1 MADEFDFS
9 ELRNYL
15 SGQIDLGEAELLLD
29 EPWTLT
35 RKPAVPGAPAAPRP
49 IAPSHVPPTPAAAPA
64 ARPVP
69 RNLPPQFPNS
79 SAPAAGS
86 AQAPIPDTTG
96 FAPSLFGAVDSKATA
111 IPAANMPTAR
121 TVKRAAHAFESVD
134 SLDAFYES
142 IKGEAMYAKEAAL
155 ARYVGPAK
163 PKLLFLLPA
172 IKMAEAASISATSTD
187 VFFGTPVGEML
198 SRLFASLSIEQKD
211 IGITYFFKS
220 TERPLAPLLELC
232 KRSESS
238 VVPTL
243 QALIGRSITQEL
255 DIDGHAE
262 GNLNDIS
269 YKMEL
274 DNRPGKKIDG
284 NPTLSISDLE
294 YPNNMGEKWSDDWEY
309 LTIGAKSST
318 SFGTGISL
326 TYKYK
331 SNFSWRLFCD
341 YDYTRKDF
349 TATYDPFHF
358 IEKGVTSGA
367 YVFMETMGD
376 YDDGEGL
383 SVREYR
389 TKKKMNYVTLG
400 LSFMVNF

>member
-35 RKPAVPGAPAAPRP
+35 RKPAVPGAPAARPAAPRP
-49 IAPSHVPPTPAAAPA
+49 VAPSIVPPTPAAAPA

-79 SAPAAGS
+79 STAAPTEAS
-86 AQAPIPDTTG
+86 QAPIPDTTG

-111 IPAANMPTAR
+111 IPAVNMPTER
-121 TVKRAAHAFESVD
+121 VVKRTASAFESVS

-172 IKMAEAASISATSTD
+172 IKMAEAANISATSTSA
-187 VFFGTPVGEML
+187 FFGTPVGEML

-220 TERPLAPLLELC
+220 TERPLAPLLEA
-232 KRSESS
+232 
-238 VVPTL
+238 
-243 QALIGRSITQEL
+243 ALR
-255 DIDGHAE
+255 
-262 GNLNDIS
+262 
-269 YKMEL
+269 KM
-274 DNRPGKKIDG
+274 
-284 NPTLSISDLE
+284 
-294 YPNNMGEKWSDDWEY
+294 
-309 LTIGAKSST
+309 LTK
-318 SFGTGISL
+318 
-326 TYKYK
+326 
-331 SNFSWRLFCD
+331 
-341 YDYTRKDF
+341 
-349 TATYDPFHF
+349 
-358 IEKGVTSGA
+358 E
-367 YVFMETMGD
+367 
-376 YDDGEGL
+376 
-383 SVREYR
+383 
-389 TKKKMNYVTLG
+389 
-400 LSFMVNF
+400 LSFIQPEIMVTFGQPLFYQVFGKGKNFDDNAGTAMDFAGTKSVALVDPYLMVNDKQMKWLTWKVHIPRSGLFTIAAK

>member
-35 RKPAVPGAPAAPRP
+35 RKPAVPGAPAPTATRP

-96 FAPSLFGAVDSKATA
+96 FAPSLFGAVDSKATT

-142 IKGEAMYAKEAAL
+142 IKSEAMYAKEAAL

-172 IKMAEAASISATSTD
+172 IKMAEATNISATSTD

-198 SRLFASLSIEQKD
+198 SRLFASLKKKKKD
-211 IGITYFFKS
+211 IGITYFCKS
-220 TERPLAPLLELC
+220 TERPLAPLLEA
-232 KRSESS
+232 
-238 VVPTL
+238 
-243 QALIGRSITQEL
+243 ALR
-255 DIDGHAE
+255 
-262 GNLNDIS
+262 
-269 YKMEL
+269 KM
-274 DNRPGKKIDG
+274 
-284 NPTLSISDLE
+284 
-294 YPNNMGEKWSDDWEY
+294 
-309 LTIGAKSST
+309 LTK
-318 SFGTGISL
+318 
-326 TYKYK
+326 
-331 SNFSWRLFCD
+331 
-341 YDYTRKDF
+341 
-349 TATYDPFHF
+349 
-358 IEKGVTSGA
+358 E
-367 YVFMETMGD
+367 
-376 YDDGEGL
+376 
-383 SVREYR
+383 
-389 TKKKMNYVTLG
+389 
-400 LSFMVNF
+400 LSFIQPEIMVTFGQPLFYQVFGKGKNFDENAGTAMDFAGVKSVALVDPYAMVNDKQMKWLTWKVHIPRSGMFTIAAK